1 MSHRVLKPATPTPR
15 CYIADLSDALENTLQ
30 SMVQAVGE
38 MMERRGEY
46 CYRKKLDAEKKRR
59 IKIFEQSGGRGGDNN
74 KGCCP
79 DSETAAGD
87 GDGVGFSY
95 R

>member
-1 MSHRVLKPATPTPR
+1 MRMSHRVLKPATPTPR
-15 CYIADLSDALENTLQ
+15 CYISDLSDALENTLQ

-46 CYRKKLDAEKKRR
+46 CYRKKLDAEKKKR
-59 IKIFEQSGGRGGDNN
+59 IKIFEQNCGRGDS
-74 KGCCP
+74 KGCCS

>member
-1 MSHRVLKPATPTPR
+1 MSHRVLKPETPTPR

-46 CYRKKLDAEKKRR
+46 CYRKKLDAEKKKR
-59 IKIFEQSGGRGGDNN
+59 IKIFEQNCGNGCDATTGGGSDNDGG
-74 KGCCP
+74 
-79 DSETAAGD
+79 
-87 GDGVGFSY
+87 GVGFSY